1 MLQDIRTQSI
11 GVFDSGFGGLTIL
24 REFISRLPE
33 HDFIYIGDNGRAP
46 YGNRSFETI
55 YQYTLQAVDY
65 LFREGCPLVVLACN
79 TASAKALRTIQQID
93 LPRIDPTRRVLGV
106 IRPTVEMIG
115 NISHTGHIGILATQ
129 GTVTSG
135 SYPIEI
141 AKFFPDLS
149 VAQQACPMLVPLVE
163 NEEIDNEG
171 CSYFVSKYCDA
182 LMRQDPDID
191 VALLGCTHYP
201 LLTDAFRRHLPSSVT
216 LLEQDKIVAA
226 SLIDYL
232 NRHPEMSDRCSRN
245 AETRFLTTDAPDI
258 FDSRGAIFLGRPL
271 QSKRITL
278 C

>member
-1 MLQDIRTQSI
+1 VNHSSGPI

-24 REFISRLPE
+24 REFASRLPE

-55 YQYTLQAVDY
+55 YQYTLQAVEY
-65 LFREGCPLVVLACN
+65 LFREGCPLVILACN
-79 TASAKALRTIQQID
+79 TASAKALRTIQQRD
-93 LPRIDPTRRVLGV
+93 LPRIAPARRVLGV

-115 NISHTGHIGILATQ
+115 TISNTGHIGILATQ
-129 GTVTSG
+129 GTVSSG

-141 AKFFPDLS
+141 AKFFPDLI

-163 NEEIDNEG
+163 NEEIENAG
-171 CSYFVSKYCDA
+171 CDYFVRKYCDA
-182 LMRQDPDID
+182 LMAQDPSID

-201 LLTDAFRRHLPSSVT
+201 LLVNAFRRHLPASVT

-232 NRHPEMSDRCSRN
+232 NRHPEMMERCSRN
-245 AETRFLTTDAPDI
+245 AETRFMTTDAPEL
-258 FDSRGAIFLGRPL
+258 FDARGAIFLGRAF
-271 QSKRITL
+271 QSSRITL